1 MRNQKS
7 YYTYLGNMAPLLG
20 RLGLQVGGS
29 DIGDRHVLGFWQL
42 VPEGKDLCP
51 VVEQLPREQP
61 PICLLGRGCHHARH
75 ILLILPGLCEQVV
88 CHVHV
93 HRRPVGDEPVVVQDT
108 THEEKWRTRQ
118 TWSGKPSNTH
128 HACPSSKRMDSRS
141 TWPTGYKISSS
152 AWHVGAEAR
161 LLRRRPGHGGVALL

>member
-7 YYTYLGNMAPLLG
+7 YYTYLGNVAPLLG

-42 VPEGKDLCP
+42 VPEGEDMCL

-75 ILLILPGLCEQVV
+75 VLLILPGLCEQVV

-93 HRRPVGDEPVVVQDT
+93 HRRPIGMNLSPCRTQHMRRSGEPDKLGQANHRTPTMLAQVAREW
-108 THEEKWRTRQ
+108 TH
-118 TWSGKPSNTH
+118 
-128 HACPSSKRMDSRS
+128 
-141 TWPTGYKISSS
+141 
-152 AWHVGAEAR
+152 
-161 LLRRRPGHGGVALL
+161 VALGRRVTRSRAQHGM